1 METEAR
7 NALHYFP
14 VTGNSE
20 GELLAALGATTS
32 QNLAAVGGGHS
43 LAETVL
49 LGALTLLGLIS
60 ADHVGHFL
68 SYFSTILDGAQHR
81 SWHRKLTGQGP
92 AKMNYIV

>member
-1 METEAR
+1 MGQT
-7 NALHYFP
+7 N
-14 VTGNSE
+14 
-20 GELLAALGATTS
+20 AALGAAAGE
-32 QNLAAVGGGHS
+32 NLAAVLGRHS

-68 SYFSTILDGAQHR
+68 SYFSTILDGALHR
-81 SWHRKLTGQGP
+81 SWHRKPTGQGP